1 MEGFLRYLL
10 NIAEKIDV
18 TKEHLR
24 PVYCLDLTL
33 PLPENQH
40 LQWEGFGN
48 SSPVRSNNQA
58 AEHFQIDVYG
68 EMILTLC
75 PIFFDDRFKHLR
87 TRELE
92 KLIYDFAKNC
102 VLNISVPDAGLWE
115 IREGWCEH
123 SFSNLMCWAGIDRT
137 INMHK
142 KGFLQNIDINFL
154 MEGKIKAQ
162 NSIRKATVAGSLRN
176 SPDDP
181 SFDASLLFLPML
193 RYEDQEL
200 CQKSVMA
207 IYENLQVKDG
217 AEIFGFLYR
226 YLRKDDFGTPQSSF
240 LICSFWLVI
249 ALEKINE
256 PVLAKK
262 ILEEV
267 LTAANHVGLFSEHFV
282 PKTKTQLG
290 NFPQAYS
297 HVGLI
302 NATFAVSPSWDD
314 FV

>member
-1 MEGFLRYLL
+1 MVKANMYFLEKTNHYWKKWVKHCSIPTLYKQETIRSALILKLHCYEDTGAILAALTTSLPEEYKSERNWDYRFCWLRDAAFVIAAFKKLGHFEEMEGFLRYLL

-207 IYENLQVKDG
+207 IYENL
-217 AEIFGFLYR
+217 
-226 YLRKDDFGTPQSSF
+226 
-240 LICSFWLVI
+240 
-249 ALEKINE
+249 
-256 PVLAKK
+256 
-262 ILEEV
+262 
-267 LTAANHVGLFSEHFV
+267 
-282 PKTKTQLG
+282 
-290 NFPQAYS
+290 
-297 HVGLI
+297 
-302 NATFAVSPSWDD
+302 
-314 FV
+314 